1 MGRVEKGDWRINLEA
16 GARHTLVPRA
26 WRGDGGEES
35 SMTGTSVEED
45 RMVAERLPVE
55 QLMDLPDI
63 SCVTG

>member
-1 MGRVEKGDWRINLEA
+1 
-16 GARHTLVPRA
+16 
-26 WRGDGGEES
+26 
-35 SMTGTSVEED
+35 MTGTSVEED